1 MMKITYEFATG
12 EIIEIEIEEA
22 LGEVVIELEKNEYNG
37 NRRETRRH
45 ESYSDDNDKQEVLVD
60 KSIDIETMAEWNAD
74 KKNLNNAISKLK
86 PHQQELVKKIFYQGL
101 SETEV
106 AREMGVSQQAISK
119 QLKVIYKNLK
129 NFLD

>member
-1 MMKITYEFATG
+1 MKITYEFATG

-22 LGEVVIELEKNEYNG
+22 LGGVVIELEKDEYNG

-86 PHQQELVKKIFYQGL
+86 LHQQQLVKKIFYQGL